1 MLNKKTVRD
10 VQVSGKRVLVRCDF
24 NVPLDKENP
33 TIITSD
39 KRIVESLKTINY
51 LINAGAK
58 VILCSHI
65 GKTGQDKT
73 LAPVA
78 KRLSELLNKEV
89 RLLPDI
95 TSEAT
100 KEAVMS
106 LKDGDVVL
114 LENTRKYKE
123 EEENDPEFAKKLASL
138 GEIFVN
144 DAFGTAHRA
153 HASTEGVT
161 HYLPS
166 VAGFLI
172 EKELNAL
179 DGGINNPVRP
189 LVAIVGG
196 SKVSSKIGV
205 LTSLLDKVDTLL
217 IGGGMTYTFVKAQGG
232 SIGKSICE
240 DDKLDV
246 AREILQKAKEKN
258 VKFILPVDTVAADD
272 LNENANTIVCNPDE
286 IPDDYQGVDIGPKT
300 IEIFKKEIELA
311 GTVVWNGPVGVFEID
326 KFAKGTNE
334 IAKALAESK
343 AITIIGGGDSAAAV
357 EKAGLSDEMSH
368 ISTGGGASLE
378 LLEGK
383 KLPAIEA
390 LEDKD
395 E

>member
-10 VQVSGKRVLVRCDF
+10 VQVGGKRVLVRCDF
-24 NVPLDKENP
+24 NVPLDKEDP
-33 TIITSD
+33 TKITSD

-51 LINAGAK
+51 LINAGAR

-65 GKTGQDKT
+65 GKTGQGKT

-78 KRLSELLNKEV
+78 KRLSELLDKEV
-89 RLLPDI
+89 KLLPDI
-95 TSEAT
+95 TSEET
-100 KEAVMS
+100 KDAVMA
-106 LKDGDVVL
+106 LNDGDVVL
-114 LENTRKYKE
+114 LENTRKYE
-123 EEENDPEFAKKLASL
+123 EEEANDPEFARKLASL

-172 EKELNAL
+172 EKELEAL
-179 DGGINNPVRP
+179 DGGINNPTRP

-196 SKVSSKIGV
+196 SKVSSKIAV
-205 LTSLLDKVDTLL
+205 LNSLLDKVDTLL

-232 SIGKSICE
+232 NIGQSIVE
-240 DDKLDV
+240 EDKLDV
-246 AREILQKAKEKN
+246 AREILAKAEANN
-258 VKFILPVDTVAADD
+258 VKMILPVDTVAADD
-272 LNENANTIVCNPDE
+272 FNEKANTIVCAPNE
-286 IPDDYQGVDIGPKT
+286 IPDNYQGLDIGPKT
-300 IEIFKKEIELA
+300 IELFKEEIELA
-311 GTVVWNGPVGVFEID
+311 GTVVWNGPVGVFEMD
-326 KFAKGTNE
+326 KFAVGTNE
-334 IAKALAESK
+334 VAKALAESQ

-357 EKAGLSDEMSH
+357 EKAGLADAMSH

-378 LLEGK
+378 LMEGK
-383 KLPAIEA
+383 KLPGIEA

>member
-10 VQVSGKRVLVRCDF
+10 VQVGGKRVLVRCDF
-24 NVPLDKENP
+24 NVPLDKEDP
-33 TIITSD
+33 TKITSD

-51 LINAGAK
+51 LINAGAR

-65 GKTGQDKT
+65 GKTGQGKT

-78 KRLSELLNKEV
+78 KRLSELLEKEV
-89 RLLPDI
+89 KLLPDI
-95 TSEAT
+95 TSEET
-100 KEAVMS
+100 KEAVMA
-106 LKDGDVVL
+106 LEDGDVVL
-114 LENTRKYKE
+114 LENTRKYE
-123 EEENDPEFAKKLASL
+123 EEEANDPEFARKLASL

-172 EKELNAL
+172 EKELEAL
-179 DGGINNPVRP
+179 DGGINNPTRP

-196 SKVSSKIGV
+196 SKVSSKIAV
-205 LTSLLDKVDTLL
+205 LNSLLDKVDTLL

-232 SIGKSICE
+232 NIGKSILE
-240 DDKLDV
+240 EDKLDV
-246 AREILQKAKEKN
+246 AREILAKAEEKN
-258 VKFILPVDTVAADD
+258 VKLVLPVDTVAADD
-272 LNENANTIVCNPDE
+272 FNENANTIVCSPYE
-286 IPDDYQGVDIGPKT
+286 IPDNYEGLDIGPKT
-300 IEIFKKEIELA
+300 VELFKEEIELA
-311 GTVVWNGPVGVFEID
+311 GTVVWNGPVGVFEMN
-326 KFAKGTNE
+326 KFAVGTNE

-357 EKAGLSDEMSH
+357 EKAGLAEEMSH

-378 LLEGK
+378 LMEGK
-383 KLPAIEA
+383 KLPGIEA

>member
-10 VQVSGKRVLVRCDF
+10 VEVKGKRVLVRCDF

-33 TIITSD
+33 NIITSD
-39 KRIVESLKTINY
+39 KRIVESLRTIKY
-51 LINAGAK
+51 LIDAGAR

-65 GKTGQDKT
+65 GKTGQNKS

-78 KRLSELLNKEV
+78 KKLSEYLGKDVPLLK
-89 RLLPDI
+89 DI
-95 TSEAT
+95 LSDET
-100 KEAVMS
+100 KEYVMNM
-106 LKDGDVVL
+106 KDSDVCL
-114 LENTRKYKE
+114 LENTRMYEGE
-123 EEENDPEFAKKLASL
+123 EKNDPEFAKKLASL

-166 VAGFLI
+166 YAGFLI
-172 EKELNAL
+172 EKEITAL
-179 DGGINNPVRP
+179 DGGINNPKRP

-205 LTSLLDKVDTLL
+205 LTNLLDKVDTLL
-217 IGGGMTYTFVKAQGG
+217 IGGAMTYTFVKAEGG
-232 SIGKSICE
+232 KIGLSLVE

-246 AREILQKAKEKN
+246 AKEILAKAKEKN
-258 VKFILPVDTVAADD
+258 VKFIMPIDTLAADEMSQD
-272 LNENANTIVCNPDE
+272 ARTMVCSPYE
-286 IPDDYQGVDIGPKT
+286 IPDDYMGVDIGPET
-300 IEIFKKEIELA
+300 IKIFEKEIANA

-326 KFAKGTNE
+326 KFANGTNA
-334 IAKALAESK
+334 IAKAMANSN

-357 EKAGLSDEMSH
+357 EKAGLSDKMSH
-368 ISTGGGASLE
+368 VSTGGGASLE
-378 LLEGK
+378 LMEGK
-383 KLPAIEA
+383 KLPGIEA
-390 LEDKD
+390 LEDK